1 MSDAKLLH
9 QQYAQLSGKLRAF
22 WQARLPRERR
32 FLTVLA
38 AVVGTALLVQGLWSA
53 HAARAKLHRQLPQ
66 LRQQAEVVQRQAG
79 EVRQLLAQ
87 PVGQNV
93 QEGAPLLA
101 AATLAARTTGLTL
114 AAPQVQLEGPR
125 QVRVRANLP
134 FDRWLE
140 WLALL
145 QRDARLRLVQ
155 CRVDAD
161 APSGTSPPG
170 VVRIDALFALPE
182 PA

>member
-1 MSDAKLLH
+1 MSDARLLH
-9 QQYAQLSGKLRAF
+9 EPYTQLSTKLRAF

-38 AVVGTALLVQGLWSA
+38 GVVGIALLAQGLWSA
-53 HAARAKLHRQLPQ
+53 HAARGKLHRQLPQ

-87 PVGQNV
+87 PAGQAV

-101 AATLAARTTGLTL
+101 AATLAARTAGLTL
-114 AAPQVQLEGPR
+114 AASQVQLEGPR
-125 QVRVRANLP
+125 QLRVRANLP

-161 APSGTSPPG
+161 APPGSSPPG

>member
-1 MSDAKLLH
+1 MSDTHLLREQSTQMSNKLT
-9 QQYAQLSGKLRAF
+9 AQWRAR
-22 WQARLPRERR
+22 QPRERL

-38 AVVGTALLVQGLWSA
+38 AVVGVALLAQGLWSA
-53 HAARAKLHRQLPQ
+53 QAARGRLHRQLPQ
-66 LRQQAEVVQRQAG
+66 LKQQAEVLQRQAG

-87 PVGQNV
+87 PVGQSV
-93 QEGAPLLA
+93 PEGAPLLA

-114 AAPQVQLEGPR
+114 AGPQLQLEGPR

-140 WLALL
+140 WVALL

-155 CRVDAD
+155 CRVDGAE
-161 APSGTSPPG
+161 APAAPN
-170 VVRIDALFALPE
+170 
-182 PA
+182 